1 MSDSD
6 QPPIGI
12 DLGTTNS
19 LLAVLTEDGP
29 KVLPNALGRELTP
42 SVVALDD
49 NGDIVVGDLA
59 REISIKDP
67 TRGAA
72 RFKSHMGT
80 DFTYRLG
87 KRDYSAVEL
96 SAMVLKT
103 LKRDAEAR
111 LDVQIDRAVVTVPAY
126 FNESQRSATRQ
137 AAEIAGLTVQRLI
150 NEPTAAAIAHGLY
163 NMGEE
168 ATLLVLDLGGG
179 TFDVTLLEV
188 FEGVVEVQG
197 SAGDNRL
204 GGEDFTDAV
213 LRWAIREAG
222 GEFGAVRETHP
233 EAFARLRAGCELAKR
248 QLAEGHAAMLALPD
262 LSGDDGWKPAGTRSI
277 TRDRFDQITENLMER
292 TRQPILRVLRDTD
305 NDADDLESIILVGGA
320 SRTRSLHVLAEELL
334 GKTPGYSRDPD
345 QIVAEGAAVQA
356 GLIDGSKGLDDL
368 VVTDVTSFSLGVNT
382 ARDVAG
388 RMRSGYFS
396 TVLPRGT
403 TLPCSRVDSYWT
415 LSPEQSKI
423 VFEIYQGES
432 RRVEEN
438 ERIGELEIAGMP
450 PTDHNKEVQVRFTH
464 DLNGLLQIES
474 WLMEEGKPGEVHQ
487 IVLQRGG
494 ATLAGQELREAL
506 ARLESLKVHPK
517 DYLQNKYL
525 LTRAENIWAELTGE
539 EREALAKYIDAFE
552 AALERQEP
560 AVIDMARKQLEA
572 VVARLDN

>member
-1 MSDSD
+1 M
-6 QPPIGI
+6 
-12 DLGTTNS
+12 
-19 LLAVLTEDGP
+19 
-29 KVLPNALGRELTP
+29 
-42 SVVALDD
+42 
-49 NGDIVVGDLA
+49 
-59 REISIKDP
+59 
-67 TRGAA
+67 
-72 RFKSHMGT
+72 
-80 DFTYRLG
+80 
-87 KRDYSAVEL
+87 
-96 SAMVLKT
+96 
-103 LKRDAEAR
+103 
-111 LDVQIDRAVVTVPAY
+111 
-126 FNESQRSATRQ
+126 
-137 AAEIAGLTVQRLI
+137 
-150 NEPTAAAIAHGLY
+150 
-163 NMGEE
+163 
-168 ATLLVLDLGGG
+168 
-179 TFDVTLLEV
+179 
-188 FEGVVEVQG
+188 
-197 SAGDNRL
+197 
-204 GGEDFTDAV
+204 
-213 LRWAIREAG
+213 
-222 GEFGAVRETHP
+222 
-233 EAFARLRAGCELAKR
+233 
-248 QLAEGHAAMLALPD
+248 
-262 LSGDDGWKPAGTRSI
+262 
-277 TRDRFDQITENLMER
+277 
-292 TRQPILRVLRDTD
+292 
-305 NDADDLESIILVGGA
+305 
-320 SRTRSLHVLAEELL
+320 
-334 GKTPGYSRDPD
+334 
-345 QIVAEGAAVQA
+345 
-356 GLIDGSKGLDDL
+356 
-368 VVTDVTSFSLGVNT
+368 TSFSLGVNT

>member
-1 MSDSD
+1 MS
-6 QPPIGI
+6 QPPVGI

-29 KVLPNALGRELTP
+29 RVLPNALGRELTP
-42 SVVALDD
+42 SVVAMDD
-49 NGDIVVGDLA
+49 NGDMVVGDLA

-67 TRGAA
+67 IRAAA
-72 RFKSHMGT
+72 RFKAHMGT
-80 DFTYRLG
+80 DFAYRLG
-87 KRDYSAVEL
+87 KRDYTAVEL

-111 LDVQIDRAVVTVPAY
+111 LACEIDRAVVTVPAY

-137 AAEIAGLTVQRLI
+137 AAEIAGLKVQRLI

-163 NMGEE
+163 NAGEE

-204 GGEDFTDAV
+204 GGEDFTDAI

-233 EAFARLRAGCELAKR
+233 EVFARLRAGCELAKR

-262 LSGDDGWKPAGTRSI
+262 LAGEDAWKPAGTRSV
-277 TRDRFDQITENLMER
+277 TRDRHDQITSNLMER
-292 TRQPILRVLRDTD
+292 TRQPILRVLRDADTD
-305 NDADDLESIILVGGA
+305 ASDLEGIILVGGA
-320 SRTRSLHVLAEELL
+320 SRTRSLHVLTEELL
-334 GKTPGYSRDPD
+334 GMAPGFSRDPD

-356 GLIDGSKGLDDL
+356 GLIEGSKGLDDL

-396 TVLPRGT
+396 TVVPRGT

-415 LSPEQSKI
+415 LSPEQQKI

-438 ERIGELEIAGMP
+438 ERIGELEIEDLP
-450 PTDHNKEVQVRFTH
+450 PSEGNQEVQVRFTH

-474 WLMEEGKPGEVHQ
+474 WLVVDGQPGEVHE

-494 ATLAGQELREAL
+494 ATLEGQELREAL
-506 ARLESLKVHPK
+506 SRLETLKVHPK
-517 DYLQNKYL
+517 EYLQNRYL
-525 LTRAENIWAELTGE
+525 MTRAENIWAELTGE
-539 EREALAKYIDAFE
+539 EREALSKYIDAFE
-552 AALERQEP
+552 SALERQDPDHIE
-560 AVIDMARKQLEA
+560 IARKQLEA
-572 VVARLDN
+572 VVARLEK

>member
-1 MSDSD
+1 MS

-19 LLAVLTEDGP
+19 LIAVLTGDGP
-29 KVLPNALGRELTP
+29 QVLPNALGRELTP

-49 NGDIVVGDLA
+49 NGDLVVGDLA

-67 TRGAA
+67 LRAA
-72 RFKSHMGT
+72 SRFKAHMGT
-80 DFTYRLG
+80 DFKYRLG
-87 KRDYSAVEL
+87 RRDYTAVEL
-96 SAMVLKT
+96 SAIVLKT

-111 LDVQIDRAVVTVPAY
+111 LDCTIDRAVVTVPAY

-137 AAEIAGLTVQRLI
+137 AAEVAGLKVQRLI
-150 NEPTAAAIAHGLY
+150 NEPTAAAIAHGLF
-163 NMGEE
+163 NKGED

-179 TFDVTLLEV
+179 TFDVTLLAI

-213 LRWAIREAG
+213 LRWAIREGG
-222 GEFGAVRETHP
+222 GEFGAIRETHP
-233 EAFARLRAGCELAKR
+233 ELFARLRAGCELVKR
-248 QLAEGHAAMLALPD
+248 QLAEGHAAMLALPI
-262 LSGDDGWKPAGTRSI
+262 LDGADEWKPAGTRSV
-277 TRDRFDQITENLMER
+277 TRERFDQITSNLMER

-305 NDADDLESIILVGGA
+305 NEADDLDGIILVGGA
-320 SRTRSLHVLAEELL
+320 SRTRSLHVLTEELL
-334 GKTPGYSRDPD
+334 GRSPGFSRDPD

-356 GLIDGSKGLDDL
+356 GLIDGSQGLDDL

-396 TVLPRGT
+396 TVIPRGT
-403 TLPCSRVDSYWT
+403 TLPCSRIDSYWT
-415 LSPEQSKI
+415 LSGEQSKI

-438 ERIGELEIAGMP
+438 ELIGELVIDELP
-450 PTDHNKEVQVRFTH
+450 PTEHNKEVQVRFTH

-474 WLMEEGKPGEVHQ
+474 WLLEDGKPGEVHQ
-487 IVLQRGG
+487 LVLQRGG

-506 ARLESLKVHPK
+506 ARLETLKVHPK
-517 DYLQNKYL
+517 EYLQNKYL
-525 LTRAENIWAELTGE
+525 LTRAENIWAELTGD
-539 EREALAKYIDAFE
+539 ERELLSKYIDAFE
-552 AALERQEP
+552 GALHRQDP
-560 AVIDMARKQLEA
+560 DVIETARKQLEA
-572 VVARLDN
+572 VLARLEG